1 MIVVDSS
8 AIIAIF
14 QNEDDAAVYAMAIE
28 AADRLAISA
37 VNAHETAMILR
48 ARHGSEAEARF
59 WRYLDASGFEVAPF
73 DKDQARAA
81 SDAFGRYGKGINPM
95 ARLNLADC
103 AAYALAKSLSAPLL
117 FKGEDFIHT
126 DVERRH

>member
-1 MIVVDSS
+1 MMVVDSS

-14 QNEDDAAVYAMAIE
+14 QEEDDAQQLAAGMAT
-28 AADRLAISA
+28 ADQLVMSA

-48 ARHGSEAEARF
+48 ARGGPESAEDF
-59 WRYLDASGFEVAPF
+59 WRFLSINSIEVAPF
-73 DKDQARAA
+73 DKDQARGA
-81 SDAFGRYGKGINPM
+81 SEAFGRFGKGVHSK

-117 FKGEDFIHT
+117 FKGDDFIHT
-126 DVERRH
+126 DIEQWR